1 MNADCRQSQAA
12 AYITEDLSAFE
23 REEFELH
30 LSLCAHCRTMVET
43 TRAVVR
49 RLRSV
54 ADVDAS
60 ADLES
65 AVLTRIHE
73 PRNAHAGRRWLP
85 RAAVAALVSLLA
97 GGALW
102 RSLQDDEPSP
112 AQSVAPTSTLA
123 AVEESASFHRAL
135 DWFCQH
141 QEPDG
146 SWDAERW
153 GGNRRFQVALTALPV
168 IALVEGD
175 ETRHQTAVLRAT
187 DFLRKQQRPDGT
199 FGERFRETPYAH
211 SVTTFALL
219 RAYQQKPEP
228 ASRPMLSAAL
238 QVVFSSQSTDGGW
251 GYENGSTPNFA
262 ITRWHRDVVE
272 LATSLGWSEAGE
284 RLARANR
291 WIADQAPSASTKGEF
306 PATDPTDYHRAYFAV
321 ASLRHDG
328 SADAQH
334 RLAAIRHGIVATQSK
349 AGDASG
355 TWHPTDQWSRVGGRL
370 YSTALASLTLR

>member
-12 AYITEDLSAFE
+12 AYVTEDLSALE

-30 LSLCAHCRTMVET
+30 LALCVHCRTMVES

-49 RLRSV
+49 RLHSV

-60 ADLES
+60 DNLES
-65 AVLTRIHE
+65 AILARIHE
-73 PRNAHAGRRWLP
+73 PRPAHPGRRWVP
-85 RAAVAALVSLLA
+85 RTAVAALASLLV

-102 RSLQDDEPSP
+102 RSLQDDQPSP
-112 AQSVAPTSTLA
+112 ARSVSPIPSVAA
-123 AVEESASFHRAL
+123 AEESESFHRAL

-168 IALVEGD
+168 IALLEGD
-175 ETRHQTAVLRAT
+175 ETRHQAAVLRAT

-199 FGERFRETPYAH
+199 FGERFRETPYVH

-228 ASRPMLSAAL
+228 ALRPMLNAAL
-238 QVVFSSQSTDGGW
+238 QVVFSSQATDGGW

-272 LATSLGWSEAGE
+272 LATSLGWSEAPQS
-284 RLARANR
+284 LARANR
-291 WIADQAPSASTKGEF
+291 WIAAQAPSPPAQEEL
-306 PATDPTDYHRAYFAV
+306 PATDPADYHRAYFAV
-321 ASLRHDG
+321 ASLRHDA

-334 RLAAIRHGIVATQSK
+334 RLAAIRHGIVATQSRV
-349 AGDASG
+349 GDASG

-370 YSTALASLTLR
+370 YTTALASLTLR